1 MEQNHQRRC
10 REKEDETKRRLSA
23 IEAKCQEE
31 VAAKQLEVKNYIDQ
45 LDIQLSNERE
55 KYQAIMETIQRLE
68 SDEEKDRNSSLQLN
82 QGSREDIDYLLN
94 NVASR
99 LTNPDILYKL
109 IWSEYI
115 QKPMNEVLEYIL
127 PQKECSGIYKITNL
141 RNKKS
146 YIGRS
151 TSVRKRLSDH
161 VKSAIGISTI
171 ADQRI
176 HQVMREEGLWNF
188 KFELI
193 EECDKTELNER
204 EKYYINFFSTEKLGY
219 NQKAGG

>member
-1 MEQNHQRRC
+1 
-10 REKEDETKRRLSA
+10 
-23 IEAKCQEE
+23 
-31 VAAKQLEVKNYIDQ
+31 
-45 LDIQLSNERE
+45 
-55 KYQAIMETIQRLE
+55 METIQRLE

-171 ADQRI
+171 AD
-176 HQVMREEGLWNF
+176 
-188 KFELI
+188 
-193 EECDKTELNER
+193 
-204 EKYYINFFSTEKLGY
+204 
-219 NQKAGG
+219 